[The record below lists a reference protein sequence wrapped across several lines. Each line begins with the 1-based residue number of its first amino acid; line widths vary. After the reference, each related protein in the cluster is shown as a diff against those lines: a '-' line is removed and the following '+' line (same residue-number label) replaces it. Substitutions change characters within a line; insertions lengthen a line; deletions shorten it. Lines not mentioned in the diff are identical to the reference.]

1 MTNAEERAVA
11 RVMAKLCASIPADR
25 RAYRAAK
32 FREYLKEPELV
43 EVFEKT
49 YDRQAKKI
57 YHRIS
62 S

>member
-1 MTNAEERAVA
+1 MTNSEARAVA
-11 RVMAKLCASIPADR
+11 RVMARLCASIPADR
-25 RAYRAAK
+25 RAYRVAK
-32 FREYLKEPELV
+32 FREFLKEPELLK
-43 EVFEKT
+43 VFEKT